1 MSLVKASSSTLRVL
15 EYSPLSADGFDH
27 PDPDRDGHGTS
38 FHCCPLLLS
47 CPRLT
52 DLSTSVPTICPEIF
66 RDESVRWSGDL
77 QIRAARICGDDGE
90 TPLQTPEATA
100 VFKNVL
106 DSARRLM
113 DVRREAGKVLDVE
126 IFICKFSF
134 FTLPQHAAHT

>member
-1 MSLVKASSSTLRVL
+1 MSLVNASSSTLRVL
-15 EYSPLSADGFDH
+15 EYSPLSADGFAH

-38 FHCCPLLLS
+38 FHCCPLLLA

-52 DLSTSVPTICPEIF
+52 DLSTSVPTVCPDLF
-66 RDESVRWSGDL
+66 RDESVGWTGDL
-77 QIRAARICGDDGE
+77 QIRAARICDDEDG

-113 DVRREAGKVLDVE
+113 DVRREAGEELDVE
-126 IFICKFSF
+126 IFICKF
-134 FTLPQHAAHT
+134 LALN